1 MEQSV
6 MDFIY
11 IHVYICIYIGVYIH
25 LCIGVYIY
33 MYICT
38 HAYVCLYIIEKV
50 REITK
55 YYSCHHK
62 VT

>member
-6 MDFIY
+6 MDF
-11 IHVYICIYIGVYIH
+11 VYIH
-25 LCIGVYIY
+25 APMYRCIYVHVYVY
-33 MYICT
+33 MHTCIC
-38 HAYVCLYIIEKV
+38 VCLYIIEKV